1 MSEYETDPN
10 SVWESKLFGKTL
22 SSMVSDGLQTKL
34 VSMPVEV
41 QKKIRKTLGRIVN
54 EGKGGVI
61 CILL

>member
-1 MSEYETDPN
+1 
-10 SVWESKLFGKTL
+10 
-22 SSMVSDGLQTKL
+22 MVSDGLQTKL